1 MRFFKAL
8 QLMVILVLSPLAFAQ
23 EQPASSSVPV
33 SLVVTAE
40 PHHGSI
46 VPVIDARDVMV
57 YLKHERARVTEW
69 VPLKDGRAGLQ
80 LFLLID
86 DASNTSLGSQL
97 EDLRQFIAAQPT
109 TTEIGVAYM
118 QNGTAVV
125 LQKLTSDHALAAK
138 ALRLPLG
145 SVGASASPYF
155 SLGDL
160 LKRWPEA
167 KVPREVLMVT
177 DGIDRYW
184 GSGPDD
190 PYVNATIDQAQKA
203 GVVVFAIYM
212 PGMGHYG
219 HSFWRI
225 NWGQNYLSQIADET
239 GGEAY
244 YLANGA
250 PVSFTPYLDDLAHR
264 LSRQYWL
271 TFQAQPE
278 KKAGF
283 QQVKVQTE
291 VTNVDLV
298 SGDRVYVPAGQ

>member
-1 MRFFKAL
+1 MRFSKAL
-8 QLMVILVLSPLAFAQ
+8 VLAVITLLSTLVVAQ
-23 EQPASSSVPV
+23 ETAPAPGVPV
-33 SLVVTAE
+33 SMVVTVE
-40 PHHGSI
+40 PRHGSSA
-46 VPVIDARDVMV
+46 PMIDARDVMV
-57 YLKHERARVTEW
+57 YLKHERAKVTDW
-69 VPLKDGRAGLQ
+69 VPLKDARAGLQ

-86 DASNTSLGSQL
+86 DSSNTSLGSQL
-97 EDLRQFIAAQPT
+97 EDLKQFITSQPA

-118 QNGTAVV
+118 QNGTAMV
-125 LQKLTSDHALAAK
+125 LQNLTSDHALAAK
-138 ALRLPLG
+138 ALRLPIG
-145 SVGASASPYF
+145 NAGASASPYF

-160 LKRWPEA
+160 IKRWPES

-190 PYVNATIDQAQKA
+190 PYVSSTIDQAQKA

-212 PGMGHYG
+212 PGVGHYG

-244 YLANGA
+244 YLGNGA
-250 PVSFTPYLDDLAHR
+250 PVSFSPYLDDLSSR
-264 LSRQYWL
+264 LGRQYWL
-271 TFQAQPE
+271 SFQAQAE

-283 QQVKVQTE
+283 QQVKLQTE
-291 VTNVDLV
+291 VPNVELV
-298 SGDRVYVPAGQ
+298 SADRVYVPAGQ